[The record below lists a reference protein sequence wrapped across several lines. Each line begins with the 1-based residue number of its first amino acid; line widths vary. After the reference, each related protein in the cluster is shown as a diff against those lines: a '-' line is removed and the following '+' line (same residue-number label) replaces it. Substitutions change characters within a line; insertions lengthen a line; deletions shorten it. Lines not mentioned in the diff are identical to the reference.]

1 MRKMT
6 KAKPRTA
13 AEPRVGLVCDQCRSE
28 ASFIKVFHIPK
39 KAPQYLQS
47 RILRRVL
54 GPGGGNLAGADTSR
68 GAARIPSPLKLVH
81 CKTELF
87 YFTFGFAVCVGKT
100 ENNCN
105 KKTNVENGKGRQHS
119 SLQHNRWNISGI
131 RFKATGV
138 GPLPPELARAHG
150 VLPLQSLPQL
160 TAPSTSPPQPSAE
173 GHCHPSTAWG
183 QA

>member
-1 MRKMT
+1 MT

-28 ASFIKVFHIPK
+28 ALFIKVFHIPK

-47 RILRRVL
+47 QILRRVL
-54 GPGGGNLAGADTSR
+54 GAGGATWLEQTHLEVQHVPPA
-68 GAARIPSPLKLVH
+68 PSLSIAKLFH
-81 CKTELF
+81 
-87 YFTFGFAVCVGKT
+87 FTFGFAVSVGKT
-100 ENNCN
+100 QNSCN

-131 RFKATGV
+131 RMKATGV

-150 VLPLQSLPQL
+150 VLPHQSLPQL
-160 TAPSTSPPQPSAE
+160 TAPPRHLLSLGRGPLPP
-173 GHCHPSTAWG
+173 
-183 QA
+183 